1 MSDFRTWFELV
12 NLFILIQNQEQ
23 IEQLKRIQ
31 LWFYLFE
38 NWTVFY
44 ETSHNFPLLEILDQ
58 RLDHLVILKL

>member
-38 NWTVFY
+38 N
-44 ETSHNFPLLEILDQ
+44 
-58 RLDHLVILKL
+58 